1 MLFALQAAQG
11 GPESV
16 DLAGRASLG
25 LGEEARGTTVG
36 RDEPGASESGGVSL
50 LLSLR
55 KRAACCPP
63 REAGCSLAQ
72 TRRNGAAA
80 ESSSSSQSQAQGWHK
95 PAERV
100 TLPVS
105 HHGDEEPCAGLSE
118 RVFSS
123 PGRRRHGGGGGGSGR
138 LSAAGVVFGEG
149 KCSARDRG
157 GGKRAPA
164 RGLCC
169 RERCRLLVCLP
180 PGTAPARLWGVC
192 LCREHPCSS
201 VPARDPLGRTCRHP
215 V

>member
-1 MLFALQAAQG
+1 MLFALQAARG

-16 DLAGRASLG
+16 NLAGRASLG
-25 LGEEARGTTVG
+25 LGEEARGTVG
-36 RDEPGASESGGVSL
+36 RDEPGASKSGGVSL
-50 LLSLR
+50 LLSLG

-72 TRRNGAAA
+72 TRSNGAAA

-95 PAERV
+95 RAERV

-105 HHGDEEPCAGLSE
+105 SRAIAGMRSLRLGS
-118 RVFSS
+118 
-123 PGRRRHGGGGGGSGR
+123 GGMGGSGR
-138 LSAAGVVFGEG
+138 LSRAGVVFLAG

-157 GGKRAPA
+157 GGKQAPA

-180 PGTAPARLWGVC
+180 PGTAPARLWGVR
-192 LCREHPCSS
+192 LCREHPYSS
-201 VPARDPLGRTCRHP
+201 IPARDPLGRTCRHP